1 MIKHLEQLHNE
12 LVEKKRKQALET
24 KPNDFIPL
32 HNYYNA
38 MVVESMR
45 PTELLD
51 CDSKTNM
58 GNFMHLIEGDKLV
71 YAELLNSVT
80 FRKDGKGVSKSFVPL
95 LSEMYYENT
104 LYDYDLLTQMSKS
117 IVGKNTFYER
127 IIRGVGSAEFKIGKA
142 SSIRESDIL
151 DLSFN
156 GRKYGVLCVLFWMKD
171 KIETDFSRRKQPL
184 FWCSTVVKVDAKY
197 IKDEEYPKNK
207 KFRVYKSKVL
217 DVWMMDNSGS
227 PVYYMNCYYVWKF
240 RRKKEFRKLVI

>member
-12 LVEKKRKQALET
+12 LVEKKRKKALET
-24 KPNDFIPL
+24 KPNGFATL
-32 HNYYNA
+32 HNHYNA
-38 MVVESMR
+38 MVVENIR

-51 CDSKTNM
+51 CNSKTNM
-58 GNFMHLIEGDKLV
+58 DNFMHIINGDKLV

-95 LSEMYYENT
+95 LSEMFYENT

-117 IVGKNTFYER
+117 IVGKNTLYER
-127 IIRGVGSAEFKIGKA
+127 IIRLGCTDFKIGKA
-142 SSIRESDIL
+142 SSVQESDIL

-171 KIETDFSRRKQPL
+171 KIETNFSRRKQPL
-184 FWCSTVVKVDAKY
+184 FWCSTVVKVDAKC

-217 DVWMMDNSGS
+217 DVWMMDNSDS
-227 PVYYMNCYYVWKF
+227 PVYYMDWYYDWKF
-240 RRKKEFRKLVI
+240 RRKKEFRKLMI